1 MIKEPEQAVADTT
14 EVNFADIDQIVA
26 KIGSEARYVIPVLEQ
41 VQRKYN
47 YLPEAALRY
56 ICTIT
61 DISPADII
69 GVSSFYSSFRHTPAG
84 KHLIKV
90 CTGTACHVKGA
101 SRIKEAIL
109 RFLNV
114 EEGSDSD
121 SDGLFTITEVACLG
135 CCTLAPAV
143 QIDDVTY
150 GHLTPNN
157 VGEMIDDFVALQ
169 KRKKD
174 EGKVEELGPDAEV
187 LGEVRVGLGSCCIAG
202 GSLDVRNSLE
212 KEIQKLGAPIRIK
225 TVGCV
230 GMCHRTPLVEIID
243 KAGDSTLYA
252 KVDPLEAPRII
263 RKHFQPK
270 GLGKRLKHGATELLD
285 KLLSSGQQESIS
297 RYSIDVR
304 DEPVQAFLGKQKHI
318 ATANCGNLDPL
329 DFDEYLRNDGYK
341 ALQQVLKENKPE
353 SIIESILESGLR
365 GRGGAGFPT
374 GRKWGVV
381 RQQKGDKYIVMNGD
395 EGDPGAFM
403 DRMLLE
409 SFPFRILE
417 GISIAAFAIGVDKAE
432 LYIRE
437 EYPLALL
444 RINDAIE
451 MAKEKG
457 YLGENIFGSGFSLD
471 IHIME
476 GAGAFVCGEETALL
490 ESIEGKRG
498 TPRLRPPYPAE
509 RGLWNKPTLVNNV
522 ETYACVPWIIR
533 EGADK
538 FAALGTEKSKGTKVF
553 SLTGKINRGGLI
565 EVPMGITVRE
575 IVEEIG
581 GGIQDGRK
589 FKAVQIGGPSGGCIP
604 EFKSDIPI
612 DFEQLISVG
621 AIMGSGGLVVLDD
634 SDCMVDVAKYF
645 LEFTQ
650 DQSCG
655 KCTYCRIGT
664 KRMLEILTRLCEGQG
679 KKGDLEELEHLA
691 LITKKGSLCGLGQ
704 TAPNPVL
711 STLRYYREEYE
722 AHIDGKCPAGKCT
735 ALIKYFIT
743 TDCIGCTKCAQVCPV
758 DAITMTPYER
768 HVIDDEKC
776 TRCDMCRQGCPEKAV
791 KVGSK

>member
-1 MIKEPEQAVADTT
+1 VIKEAENNTADST
-14 EVNFADIDQIVA
+14 EVNLADIDQIVA
-26 KIGSEARYVIPVLEQ
+26 EFGTESRYVIPILEK
-41 VQRKYN
+41 VQLKYN

-56 ICTIT
+56 ICEIT
-61 DISPADII
+61 EITPADIT
-69 GVSSFYSSFRHTPAG
+69 GVASFYSAFRHTPAG

-90 CTGTACHVKGA
+90 CVGTACHVKGA
-101 SRIKEAIL
+101 SRIKDAIL
-109 RFLNV
+109 RLLNV
-114 EEGSDSD
+114 EEGGDSD
-121 SDGLFTITEVACLG
+121 SEGVFTVTEVACLG

-157 VGEMIDDFVALQ
+157 VGEMIDDFIALQ

-174 EGKVEELGPDAEV
+174 EGESGELGDDAEV
-187 LGEVRVGLGSCCIAG
+187 QGEVRIGLGSCCIAG
-202 GSLDVRNSLE
+202 GSLNVRKSLE
-212 KEIQKLGAPIRIK
+212 KEIRKLGSPIRIK

-243 KAGDSTLYA
+243 KTGESTLYA
-252 KVDPLEAPRII
+252 KVDPIEAPRII
-263 RKHFQPK
+263 RKHFQAT
-270 GLGKRLKHGATELLD
+270 GLANRVKTGATEILD
-285 KLLSSGQQESIS
+285 KLLSSGQQEGVS

-318 ATANCGNLDPL
+318 AAANCGHIDPL
-329 DFDEYLRNDGYK
+329 DLDEYLRFDGFK
-341 ALQQVLKENKPE
+341 ALEKVLKENNPE
-353 SIIESILESGLR
+353 GIIKTILESGLR
-365 GRGGAGFPT
+365 GRGGAGFST
-374 GRKWGVV
+374 GRKWALV
-381 RQQKGDKYIVMNGD
+381 REREGEKYVVMNGD

-417 GISIAAFAIGVDKAE
+417 GITIAAFAIGADKAE

-444 RINDAIE
+444 RVHDAIDL
-451 MAKEKG
+451 AKEKG
-457 YLGENIFGSGFSLD
+457 FLGKNIFDRGFNLD

-498 TPRLRPPYPAE
+498 SPRLRPPYPAE
-509 RGLWNKPTLVNNV
+509 KGLWNKPTLVNNV
-522 ETYACVPWIIR
+522 ETYACIPWIIR
-533 EGADK
+533 EGPEK
-538 FAALGTEKSKGTKVF
+538 FAELVTDKSKGTKVF

-565 EVPMGITVRE
+565 EVPMGITIRE
-575 IVEEIG
+575 IVEQIG
-581 GGIQDGRK
+581 GGIQNGRK

-604 EFKSDIPI
+604 EANSDIPI
-612 DFEQLISVG
+612 DYEQLINAG

-634 SDCMVDVAKYF
+634 SDCMVDVSKYF

-691 LITKKGSLCGLGQ
+691 VITRQGSLCQLGG

-722 AHIDGKCPAGKCT
+722 AHIAGRCPAGKCM
-735 ALIKYFIT
+735 ALIRYYV
-743 TDCIGCTKCAQVCPV
+743 TDECIGCTKCAQVCPV
-758 DAITMTPYER
+758 DAIAMTPYEQ
-768 HVIDDEKC
+768 HQIDDEKC
-776 TRCDMCRQGCPEKAV
+776 SRCDMCRQGCPVQAIKIRS
-791 KVGSK
+791 G